1 MKSIRRNLF
10 FLLLIILP
18 VNLGKHFDLDA
29 SYISGIIVD
38 YLVPVLYLQD
48 IVALSLI
55 MSWLV
60 STDLKEIFVFKKR
73 SAVFFVFYIFGL
85 FLSFLSSD
93 YPLTSFSYFFRIVIY
108 SLVALYVVNKSEKD
122 FYISELPKF
131 IAFSL
136 LYAGVLGIVQ
146 YIKQGS
152 VFNNYLFLGEQPYN
166 SSIKAILKENLFNVS
181 FIPPYSTF
189 RHPNTFAGFI
199 SLTLPFLYLYWNTRR
214 KYIYWFIL
222 GLGFICLLL
231 TMSAV
236 ALTAFFV
243 SAALIYFYRKSFA
256 LTKYLYLIPL
266 IFIVL
271 GLLLPIGI
279 NFPGIKHEPSVY
291 RRIELLNQ
299 SYTNIYTYLPF
310 GIGIGT
316 STSLFKSSVFLTR
329 DLSFFQ
335 PVHNIFVLL
344 LFEGGL
350 VTFLSFAAFLLFYFR
365 ENYLK
370 NKYTL
375 ILITQ
380 FAVLG
385 SFDHYL
391 MTMHQTLLLSCL
403 LFGLCLVNKDLLDKK

>member
-1 MKSIRRNLF
+1 MKSVRRNLF

-48 IVALSLI
+48 IIALALV

-73 SAVFFVFYIFGL
+73 SAIFFVFYIFGV

-93 YPLTSFSYFFRIVIY
+93 YPLTSFSYLFRIVVY
-108 SLVALYVVNKSEKD
+108 SLVALYIVNKSEKD
-122 FYISELPKF
+122 FYISEVPKF

-136 LYAGVLGIVQ
+136 LYSGILGIAQ

-181 FIPPYSTF
+181 VIPPYSTF

-199 SLTLPFLYLYWNTRR
+199 SLALPFLYLYWDTGKRYLYR
-214 KYIYWFIL
+214 FIL
-222 GLGFICLLL
+222 VLGFVCLLL
-231 TMSAV
+231 AMSV
-236 ALTAFFV
+236 YALSAFFV
-243 SAALIYFYRKSFA
+243 GASLIYFYRKNFVYK
-256 LTKYLYLIPL
+256 KYLYLIPL

-271 GLLLPIGI
+271 GLLLPFGI
-279 NFPGIKHEPSVY
+279 NLPWIKHEPSLY

-299 SYTNIYTYLPF
+299 SYTNTYTYLPF

-350 VTFLSFAAFLLFYFR
+350 ITFLAFVAFLLFYFR

-370 NKYTL
+370 NMYTL

-380 FAVLG
+380 FSVLG

-391 MTMHQTLLLSCL
+391 LTMHQTLLLSCL
-403 LFGLCLVNKDLLDKK
+403 LFGLSLVNRDLLAKK